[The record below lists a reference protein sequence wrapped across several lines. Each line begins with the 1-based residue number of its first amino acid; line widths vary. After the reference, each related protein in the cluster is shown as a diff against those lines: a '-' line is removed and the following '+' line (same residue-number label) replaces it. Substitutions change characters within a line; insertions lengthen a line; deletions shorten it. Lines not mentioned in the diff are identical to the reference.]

1 MKKDI
6 KNMSL
11 AELEAFLSG
20 LGKERYRALQIF
32 KWIYQHGVESFED
45 MTNLSKQFRAS
56 LEELAEISSFTP
68 LKTEVSSDGTIKYLF
83 ALKDGEAVES
93 VLIPEAKR
101 LTLCVS
107 SQAGCPLDCKF
118 CLTGSTG
125 YRRNLETSEI
135 ISQIT
140 AVNKTIEE
148 GQRITNIVFMGMGEP
163 LLNYDNVLRA
173 IGIITAGEG
182 LQVPNRKVTL
192 STAGLVPQIEA
203 LGRDSGVNL
212 AVSLN
217 ATTDEVRD
225 LIMPVNRKYPLA
237 ALLGACRNYPLK
249 HKGRITFEYVMIRG
263 LNDSMEDAKRLVKL
277 LRGIPSKVNLLPFN
291 EHVGSDYKR
300 PLEEDIGKFHRYL
313 HDGGLAAIIRSSR
326 GADISAACGQLRGA
340 SEGEKSLDP
349 VL

>member
-11 AELEAFLSG
+11 SELEAFLSG
-20 LGKERYRALQIF
+20 LGKERYRAVQIF
-32 KWIYQHGVESFED
+32 KWIYHHGVESFED

-68 LKTEVSSDGTIKYLF
+68 LKTELSKDGTRKYLF
-83 ALKDGEAVES
+83 ALKDGDAVES

-101 LTLCVS
+101 LTLCIS

-135 ISQIT
+135 INQIT
-140 AVNKTIEE
+140 AVNKSLED

-163 LLNYDNVLRA
+163 LLNYDNVIRV
-173 IGIITAGEG
+173 IGILTESNG
-182 LQVPNRKVTL
+182 LQIPNRKVTL
-192 STAGLVPQIEA
+192 STAGLVPQIAA

-225 LIMPVNRKYPLA
+225 RIMPVNRKYPLDM
-237 ALLGACRNYPLK
+237 LLTACRNYPLK
-249 HKGRITFEYVMIRG
+249 HRGRITFEYVMIRG
-263 LNDSMEDAKRLVKL
+263 INDSMDDARRLVKL
-277 LRGIPSKVNLLPFN
+277 LRGIPSKINLLPFN
-291 EHVGSDYKR
+291 EHEGSDYKR
-300 PLEEDIGKFHRYL
+300 PFEEDIAKFHRYL
-313 HDGGLAAIIRSSR
+313 IDSHMSAITRSSR

-340 SEGEKSLDP
+340 SGGGGEIS
-349 VL
+349 

>member
-225 LIMPVNRKYPLA
+225 LIMPANRKYPIA
-237 ALLGACRNYPLK
+237 ELLDVCRNYPLK

-263 LNDSMEDAKRLVKL
+263 MNDSMGDARRLVKL
-277 LRGIPSKVNLLPFN
+277 LHGIPSKINLLPFN
-291 EHVGSDYKR
+291 EHEGSDYKR
-300 PLEEDIGKFHRYL
+300 PLEEDIHKFHRYL
-313 HDGGLAAIIRSSR
+313 IDSHMSAITRSSR
-326 GADISAACGQLRGA
+326 GSDISAACGQLRHA
-340 SEGEKSLDP
+340 S
-349 VL
+349 

>member
-1 MKKDI
+1 MFLLIMKKDI

-20 LGKERYRALQIF
+20 LGKERYRAVQIF
-32 KWIYQHGVESFED
+32 KWIYQHGVEDFEE
-45 MTNLSKQFRAS
+45 MSNLSKQFRAS
-56 LEELAEISSFTP
+56 LGELAEIGSFSP
-68 LKTEVSSDGTIKYLF
+68 MKIEVSTDGTRKYLF
-83 ALKDGEAVES
+83 VMKDGEAVES

-101 LTLCVS
+101 LTLCIS

-135 ISQIT
+135 ISQVT
-140 AVNKTIEE
+140 AVNKDIEA

-163 LLNYDNVLRA
+163 LLNYDNVVRA

-225 LIMPVNRKYPLA
+225 LIMPVNKKYPLA
-237 ALLGACRNYPLK
+237 VLLDACRNYPLK
-249 HKGRITFEYVMIRG
+249 HRGRITFEYVMIRG
-263 LNDSMEDAKRLVKL
+263 MNDSLEDAKRLAKM

-291 EHVGSDYKR
+291 EHEGSDYKR
-300 PLEEDIGKFHRYL
+300 PYKDSIDKFHRYM
-313 HDGGLAAIIRSSR
+313 HDMGFAAIIRSSR

-340 SEGEKSLDP
+340 SETKK
-349 VL
+349 

>member
-32 KWIYQHGVESFED
+32 KWVYQHGVESFEE
-45 MTNLSKQFRAS
+45 MTNLSKQFRVS
-56 LEELAEISSFTP
+56 LEEVAEISSFTP
-68 LKTEVSSDGTIKYLF
+68 LKTEISTDGTRKYLF

-140 AVNKTIEE
+140 AVNKNLEE

-192 STAGLVPQIEA
+192 STAGLVPQITA

-217 ATTDEVRD
+217 ATTNKVRD
-225 LIMPVNRKYPLA
+225 LIMPVNKKYPLD
-237 ALLGACRNYPLK
+237 LLLDACRNYPLK

-263 LNDSMEDAKRLVKL
+263 MNDSMDDAKRLVKL

-291 EHVGSDYKR
+291 EHEGSDYKR
-300 PLEEDIGKFHRYL
+300 PFDESIVRFHRYL
-313 HDGGLAAIIRSSR
+313 LDSGLAAIKRSSR

-340 SEGEKSLDP
+340 SEGEKFLDP
-349 VL
+349 GL